1 MKISPVEVIETLK
14 EGTHYK
20 FLGVLENIRQ
30 EGNLTL
36 DSAAKVYQQG
46 LSIIWSNRCQ
56 TTTRSLRQT
65 YSQSRYSHIYL
76 MWTQVW
82 PIAELQ
88 RFDRASRKVMI

>member
-36 DSAAKVYQQG
+36 DSAAKVYQQR
-46 LSIIWSNRCQ
+46 LSVIWSSPLSDYNKVLA
-56 TTTRSLRQT
+56 TNLFAVPVLT
-65 YSQSRYSHIYL
+65 YIPYVDAGL
-76 MWTQVW
+76 
-82 PIAELQ
+82 A
-88 RFDRASRKVMI
+88 DRRITKI